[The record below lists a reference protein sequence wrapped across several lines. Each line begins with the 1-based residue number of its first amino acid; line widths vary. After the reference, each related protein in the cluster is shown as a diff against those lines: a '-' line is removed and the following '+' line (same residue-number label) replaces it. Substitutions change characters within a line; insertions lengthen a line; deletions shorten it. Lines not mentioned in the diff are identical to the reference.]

1 MINQFYIDYIKAIE
15 NPDRVGWNGKV
26 WTAPQYKGYDKNQ
39 RGYGIDIVKNDSAK
53 RLTQNRPGQWLTEEE
68 ADKLMREHLQ
78 YVYGAA
84 QKHIEGFDNLSDRR
98 KAALLG
104 MLYRGDSVNKNRHII
119 DINEPDDN
127 KFFESISNYYKSK
140 GLNERA
146 RNSSN
151 FFNNQ
156 QTNFQIPMK
165 WEQWEPPM
173 KFKNGGLIRK
183 MQTAAGGPIQLT
195 PEEQKYLE
203 WSKMTPEQ
211 KREYRNNRINAELQR
226 GPDIKHFW
234 EAFQTYIGN
243 RDPENPNLNI
253 GIVNAT
259 PGRATP
265 QQIQQSAKLMET
277 INKYWKSLGKL
288 KVRLSGG
295 RATSGILTKPGTA
308 PTTFNGQNINYITS
322 PKGGNVTHKFYT
334 DQGSEYI
341 LTKDGFARRVKSPH
355 NNTLGQGSGPM
366 EWNAANSDAGLHN
379 WNEGTTIFTEGEDG
393 KLFNTAFYKLN
404 DFGFK
409 PGTYGLARKGEK
421 ARIMLIDPKTKQWRA
436 AMLSDVYPT
445 TVKQGL
451 QADRV
456 METNYSDVPK
466 LGWHILEKAN
476 GGWHP
481 GSPVAFIEGLKQGG
495 KMNIL
500 EFLKKGSGIH
510 IKEKNKGSFTR
521 WCGGNVTSECIKR
534 GKNSS
539 NPKIRKKA
547 TFADNAGHF
556 KHKKGGK
563 AFVNGV
569 NILDSNPDAYKHVK
583 KKKYLYGGTV
593 INWSPIQQ
601 SLQWQQ
607 DNSDY
612 IRQKEEQKLQ
622 QKIREEELKAQKI
635 NTITNG
641 ITSIGGQLLQ
651 NLPIFK
657 SSVKTTVPSAN
668 TISNTAK
675 NTFWE

>member
-1 MINQFYIDYIKAIE
+1 
-15 NPDRVGWNGKV
+15 
-26 WTAPQYKGYDKNQ
+26 
-39 RGYGIDIVKNDSAK
+39 
-53 RLTQNRPGQWLTEEE
+53 
-68 ADKLMREHLQ
+68 
-78 YVYGAA
+78 
-84 QKHIEGFDNLSDRR
+84 
-98 KAALLG
+98 
-104 MLYRGDSVNKNRHII
+104 
-119 DINEPDDN
+119 
-127 KFFESISNYYKSK
+127 
-140 GLNERA
+140 
-146 RNSSN
+146 
-151 FFNNQ
+151 
-156 QTNFQIPMK
+156 
-165 WEQWEPPM
+165 
-173 KFKNGGLIRK
+173 
-183 MQTAAGGPIQLT
+183 MQTASGGPLQLT

-211 KREYRNNRINAELQR
+211 KREYRTNRAKTHLQSGPNIIN
-226 GPDIKHFW
+226 FW
-234 EAFQTYIGN
+234 EAFQTYVGN

-334 DQGSEYI
+334 NQGSEYI

-355 NNTLGQGSGPM
+355 DNTLGQGSGPT

-393 KLFNTAFYKLN
+393 KLFNTAFYKLS

-456 METNYSDVPK
+456 METNYSNVPK
-466 LGWHILEKAN
+466 LGWHILEKAD

-495 KMNIL
+495 KMNID
-500 EFLKKGSGIH
+500 FLKKGSGIH
-510 IKEKNKGSFTR
+510 IKKKNRGSFTR
-521 WCGGNVTSECIKR
+521 WCGGNVTEECIRR
-534 GKNSS
+534 GKASS

-547 TFADNAGHF
+547 TFADSARKWKHQFGGNIIIPNDVYNPNAF
-556 KHKKGGK
+556 GGVF
-563 AFVNGV
+563 AQVMLGRQQ
-569 NILDSNPDAYKHVK
+569 DAQMVEQERELKQQEA
-583 KKKYLYGGTV
+583 LLNTQ
-593 INWSPIQQ
+593 NIQQ
-601 SLQWQQ
+601 
-607 DNSDY
+607 
-612 IRQKEEQKLQ
+612 
-622 QKIREEELKAQKI
+622 KAD
-635 NTITNG
+635 ITN
-641 ITSIGGQLLQ
+641 SIFNIGQMLLNYYLNKKNASPQ
-651 NLPIFK
+651 QTN
-657 SSVKTTVPSAN
+657 SV
-668 TISNTAK
+668 
-675 NTFWE
+675 